1 MSTFLLERGG
11 SWPQPV
17 AEVFTGGQSAELQ
30 QATLDKSENRVIAQS
45 LGREPLKQSIV
56 TNESD
61 PNGKSS
67 KEPGSKLDAGKVDV
81 LRGAITYFPRALTAV
96 ADVSERGAKK
106 YSWKGWETVPNGIE
120 RYGAALGRHLL
131 FDPFATDDG
140 LGGLGLSVLHAA
152 QVAWNAL
159 ARLELILRELDGQ
172 RTSDT

>member
-1 MSTFLLERGG
+1 MSTFLLQRGG
-11 SWPQPV
+11 SWPQPA
-17 AEVFTGGQSAELQ
+17 AEVFTDGQSEELL

-45 LGREPLKQSIV
+45 LGREPLKQSVI

-67 KEPGSKLDAGKVDV
+67 KEPGSKLDAGKVDT
-81 LRGAITYFPRALTAV
+81 LRGAIRYFPKALEAV
-96 ADVSERGAKK
+96 ARVSELGARK
-106 YSWKGWETVPNGIE
+106 YSWEGWRSVPDGID
-120 RYGAALGRHLL
+120 RYGAALARHLAFEP
-131 FDPFATDDG
+131 FDTDEG
-140 LGGLGLSVLHAA
+140 AGGLGPDVLHAS